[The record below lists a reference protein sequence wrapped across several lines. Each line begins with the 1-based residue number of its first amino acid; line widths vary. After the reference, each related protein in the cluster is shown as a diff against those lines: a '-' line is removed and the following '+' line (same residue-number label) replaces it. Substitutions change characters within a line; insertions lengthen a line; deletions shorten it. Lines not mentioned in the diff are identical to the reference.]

1 MAHKQSNIEF
11 FETGFSQTK
20 RFRLLIVLWL
30 LSTTAVFL
38 LITNGLT
45 IFEILESVFLT
56 GVVCYFSY
64 YRVQYFEKNNL
75 YLLIDLIKV
84 ICLSLL
90 IIIFGHLGTTYSVF
104 LLVIIIINSF
114 SYLSRDFWIVFG
126 VVIGALLYIW
136 LLLNNHGDEHTLIE
150 KTVFL
155 MVPYFVFA
163 TGIISRVFAHEL
175 LGVKKQEKE
184 LEISKADIKR
194 DQNETTALLD
204 NMENAI
210 ISLNKEG
217 TIYFANKSAQ
227 NIFPTFVGKTASKV
241 SLDKLHLVDATGRQ
255 ITLKEVIENSGETS
269 YRTDLSATVGNKLLN
284 LNVLIT
290 KIFGDKKNYEGCMI
304 SLHNLTADE
313 IVEKSKVEFASLA
326 SHEIRTPLTVLEG
339 YLYMM
344 LVNKDFKY
352 DGMTKEYLTML
363 HDSTSDLIKL
373 ANDILS
379 MSRIDEGTVR
389 VSIEKTDLGNLIKE
403 TVSEELKLAKLKGLS
418 IDYTLDKIPT
428 IETDQIKVR
437 EILRNLIGN
446 AIKFSVK
453 GTISVQLEQDGK
465 EIVIS
470 VQDSGIGIPVDLKD
484 KIFNK
489 FFQVENWETRK
500 NSGSG
505 LGLYISKSLA
515 KRIGGDLI
523 LESTAQKGSRFSL
536 ILPVKYPHPEDLK
549 KHEDRELKE
558 FIKGF

>member
-453 GTISVQLEQDGK
+453 GTISVQLEQEGK

-470 VQDSGIGIPVDLKD
+470 VQDSGIGIPVDSKD

>member
-453 GTISVQLEQDGK
+453 GTISVQLEQEGK

-470 VQDSGIGIPVDLKD
+470 VEDSGIGIPVDSKD

>member
-45 IFEILESVFLT
+45 MFEILESIFLT

-64 YRVQYFEKNNL
+64 YRVQYLEEKNL
-75 YLLIDLIKV
+75 YLLVDLIKV
-84 ICLSLL
+84 VCLSLL
-90 IIIFGHLGTTYSVF
+90 ILIFGHLGITYSVF
-104 LLVIIIINSF
+104 LLVIVIINSF
-114 SYLSRDFWIVFG
+114 NYSSRDFWIEFG

-150 KTVFL
+150 RTIFL

-163 TGIISRVFAHEL
+163 TGIISRVFARESL
-175 LGVKKQEKE
+175 SVKKQEKE

-194 DQNETTALLD
+194 DQDETTALLD

-344 LVNKDFKY
+344 LVNKDFEY
-352 DGMTKEYLTML
+352 NEMTKQYLTML

-403 TVSEELKLAKLKGLS
+403 TVSEEIKLAKLKGLS

-453 GTISVQLEQDGK
+453 GTISIQLDQEGK
-465 EIVIS
+465 EIIVS
-470 VQDSGIGIPVDLKD
+470 VEDSGIGIPVDSKD

-505 LGLYISKSLA
+505 LGLYVSKSLA

-523 LESTAQKGSRFSL
+523 LESTTKKGSRFSL